1 MTATSTELK
10 RFEARLS
17 NATQNARK
25 PLERYASLYART
37 EILCA
42 YTISR
47 FGTNVPHALM
57 DHIESMYL
65 KKKKIMTFLLL
76 IQVSPTQY
84 CSFLNSHLYQ
94 KSFKWYRR
102 RFDTATKS
110 ELHTIHQILSKM
122 IRVKE
127 KRDLVGIPNCADNV
141 FVLFPSCNV
150 FFYKKNRHTA
160 RFALHKRAM
169 GSSNTV
175 HRSSKMITSKHLDEC

>member
-1 MTATSTELK
+1 MVGKIMALNVEKIYASEEQVSK
-10 RFEARLS
+10 LS
-17 NATQNARK
+17 AMQNAMK

-84 CSFLNSHLYQ
+84 CSFINSHLYQ
-94 KSFKWYRR
+94 KS
-102 RFDTATKS
+102 
-110 ELHTIHQILSKM
+110 LS
-122 IRVKE
+122 
-127 KRDLVGIPNCADNV
+127 GP
-141 FVLFPSCNV
+141 
-150 FFYKKNRHTA
+150 
-160 RFALHKRAM
+160 
-169 GSSNTV
+169 
-175 HRSSKMITSKHLDEC
+175 